1 MTNNEPLPEPIQ
13 HQSSTQTLTIL
24 IKWLIYFLLFW
35 QATCKISDNG
45 LEWLLPFMF
54 QFLHVMRI
62 NCSSEYLSQLALMCP
77 SSLYL
82 LRKFVNLK
90 RDNFV
95 KFAVCP
101 NCASLYQ
108 LKSCTRLVG
117 GQIVLIIYSHNP
129 FNKGHVRECG
139 TGSARKVISGSGK
152 KGFYPHKIYCFNS
165 VIDRVEE
172 LLERSGVPEMCE
184 QWREHQVDEKI
195 VTDVYG
201 GSIWRD
207 FLKFKENDFLNAP
220 RNHAFA
226 INVDWFQPFKRR
238 NDRSV
243 GVIYLV
249 FLNLPREQRF
259 KWENIIVAGIV
270 LEMSKEPKS
279 LNTFLAPIDDELK
292 AFWIGVKLKTSQSK
306 IPITYRGAL
315 LLASADLPAVRK
327 LCGFKGHSTHRGCP
341 KCFPR
346 ELRREN
352 RLLWL

>member
-1 MTNNEPLPEPIQ
+1 MCITLPVDE
-13 HQSSTQTLTIL
+13 
-24 IKWLIYFLLFW
+24 
-35 QATCKISDNG
+35 
-45 LEWLLPFMF
+45 
-54 QFLHVMRI
+54 
-62 NCSSEYLSQLALMCP
+62 
-77 SSLYL
+77 
-82 LRKFVNLK
+82 
-90 RDNFV
+90 
-95 KFAVCP
+95 
-101 NCASLYQ
+101 
-108 LKSCTRLVG
+108 LVG

-139 TGSARKVISGSGK
+139 TASARKVISGNGK

-172 LLERSGVPEMCE
+172 LLKRSGVPEMCK

-201 GSIWRD
+201 DSIWRD
-207 FLKFKENDFLNAP
+207 FLKLKGNDFLNAP
-220 RNHAFA
+220 RNLAFA

-279 LNTFLAPIDDELK
+279 LNTFLAPIVDELK
-292 AFWIGVKLKTSQSK
+292 AFWIGVKLKKPS
-306 IPITYRGAL
+306 
-315 LLASADLPAVRK
+315 
-327 LCGFKGHSTHRGCP
+327 
-341 KCFPR
+341 
-346 ELRREN
+346 E
-352 RLLWL
+352 